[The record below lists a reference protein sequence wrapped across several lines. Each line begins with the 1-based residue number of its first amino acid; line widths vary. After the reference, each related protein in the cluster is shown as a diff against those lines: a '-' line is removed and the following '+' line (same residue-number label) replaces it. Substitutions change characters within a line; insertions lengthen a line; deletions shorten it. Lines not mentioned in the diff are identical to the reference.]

1 MSWTETPLRQMLNI
15 KHPFHNYAKGTL
27 MFSESN
33 YDIENNLFIGL
44 FNAMPFSVYVADI
57 NTFEL
62 IFVNKKLQN
71 SISNRQGRKCYQAI
85 YSKDSPCSH
94 CPISN
99 LVDDNHLP
107 NGISQVSELFNDVD
121 DNWYQ
126 LEDKCISWPDG
137 RIAKYS
143 ISINI
148 TELKQAQ
155 NSLAEAHAEL
165 ALKAKS
171 LERLSITDAL
181 TQLFN
186 RLRINQILDQE
197 MSRSKRYGGEM
208 SVIMI
213 DLDNF
218 KQVNDSHGHL
228 VGDLVL
234 KQTAKLLKTTLRE
247 HDAIARWGGE
257 EFMLVC
263 PQTTLEQAMQV
274 AEKLRSVIANAVFPE
289 VNKVTCS
296 LGVASYTINETRDLL
311 IGRADRALYKAKSLG
326 RNQVSFEGS
335 EPIA

>member
-1 MSWTETPLRQMLNI
+1 
-15 KHPFHNYAKGTL
+15 

-33 YDIENNLFIGL
+33 YDLEHNLFIGL

-57 NTFEL
+57 DTYEL
-62 IFVNKKLQN
+62 IFVNTKLQN
-71 SISNRQGRKCYQAI
+71 SITKSQGTKCYQAI
-85 YSKDSPCSH
+85 YCKDSPCSH

-99 LVDDNHLP
+99 LVDENKRP

-148 TELKQAQ
+148 TDLKQTQ

-171 LERLSITDAL
+171 LELLSITDPL

-197 MSRSKRYGGEM
+197 MARSSRYGGAL

-218 KQVNDSHGHL
+218 KQVNDNYGHL
-228 VGDLVL
+228 IGDEVL
-234 KQTAKLLKTTLRE
+234 KQTAQLLKSILRE

-257 EFMLVC
+257 EFLIVC
-263 PQTTLEQAMQV
+263 PQTPLTQAKQV
-274 AEKLRSVIANAVFPE
+274 AEKLRTVIENAVFPE
-289 VNKVTCS
+289 VDKVTCS
-296 LGVASYTINETRDLL
+296 LGVASYTIDDTRDLFV
-311 IGRADRALYKAKSLG
+311 GRADRALYKAKSLG
-326 RNQVSFEGS
+326 RNQVFVYG
-335 EPIA
+335 AQTAL